1 VSRSGHG
8 ARGGVPAV
16 LQLGRAS
23 RENESEQSVFC
34 CGRECQDYTSA
45 RRGGWHA
52 LCEELMKSHK
62 GNMVFFGRRSF
73 LPASWSGSIRV
84 AALAV
89 LLVGLQLHP
98 SMARPAVA
106 QAAGPA
112 RAHVFLVRGV
122 LNIFS
127 LGMDQ
132 MEYQLKQQ
140 GITASVHNHIFWAS
154 IADEAAAEYKS
165 GRIDTIILVGH
176 SSGATVLPDIVARLD
191 QQGVPVKLAIGLDS
205 VFHTSLSGRVGRY
218 INYYVGN
225 GAGTRVAEAKGFSGK
240 LDNVDVESVPGISHL
255 TIDKNAL
262 IQQKVIAEIDAAARS
277 GPGPVH
283 AIRKPR
289 PVAAT
294 RRSAASHA
302 AAAN

>member
-1 VSRSGHG
+1 
-8 ARGGVPAV
+8 
-16 LQLGRAS
+16 
-23 RENESEQSVFC
+23 
-34 CGRECQDYTSA
+34 
-45 RRGGWHA
+45 
-52 LCEELMKSHK
+52 MKSHK
-62 GNMVFFGRRSF
+62 GNMMLFGRFVS
-73 LPASWSGSIRV
+73 LSASWSVSLR
-84 AALAV
+84 AAAIAM

-98 SMARPAVA
+98 SMARPA
-106 QAAGPA
+106 AAEAMPA

-132 MEYQLKQQ
+132 MASQLQQQ
-140 GITASVHNHIFWAS
+140 GITATVHNHIFWAS

-165 GRIDTIILVGH
+165 GRINTIILVGH
-176 SSGATVLPDIVARLD
+176 SSGATALPDIVERLD
-191 QQGVPVKLAIGLDS
+191 RQGVPVKLAVGLDS

-240 LDNVDVESVPGISHL
+240 LENVDVESMPGMSHL
-255 TIDKNAL
+255 TIDKNAI
-262 IQQKVIAEIDAAARS
+262 IQQKVIAEIDAAVRS

-283 AIRKPR
+283 AVRKPR

-294 RRSAASHA
+294 PRSSASRAAV
-302 AAAN
+302 AN

>member
-1 VSRSGHG
+1 MR
-8 ARGGVPAV
+8 
-16 LQLGRAS
+16 
-23 RENESEQSVFC
+23 
-34 CGRECQDYTSA
+34 
-45 RRGGWHA
+45 
-52 LCEELMKSHK
+52 SHK

-73 LPASWSGSIRV
+73 LSASWSGSLKAV
-84 AALAV
+84 AIAMLLA
-89 LLVGLQLHP
+89 GLQLHP
-98 SMARPAVA
+98 SMARPAAA
-106 QAAGPA
+106 QAVPA

-127 LGMDQ
+127 LGMDE
-132 MEYQLKQQ
+132 MANQLQRQ
-140 GITASVHNHIFWAS
+140 GITATVHNHLFWAS

-165 GRIDTIILVGH
+165 GRINTIILVGH
-176 SSGATVLPDIVARLD
+176 SSGATVLPDIVERLD
-191 QQGVPVKLAIGLDS
+191 RQGVPVKLAVGLDS

-262 IQQKVIAEIDAAARS
+262 IQQKVMAEIDAAVRS
-277 GPGPVH
+277 GPGPVR
-283 AIRKPR
+283 AVRKPR
-289 PVAAT
+289 PVATAP
-294 RRSAASHA
+294 RASARHS

>member
-1 VSRSGHG
+1 
-8 ARGGVPAV
+8 
-16 LQLGRAS
+16 
-23 RENESEQSVFC
+23 
-34 CGRECQDYTSA
+34 
-45 RRGGWHA
+45 
-52 LCEELMKSHK
+52 M
-62 GNMVFFGRRSF
+62 
-73 LPASWSGSIRV
+73 
-84 AALAV
+84 

-98 SMARPAVA
+98 SMARPAAA
-106 QAAGPA
+106 QAGPA
-112 RAHVFLVRGV
+112 RAHVFLIRGV

-132 MEYQLKQQ
+132 MEYQLRQQ

-165 GRIDTIILVGH
+165 GRINTVILVGH

-262 IQQKVIAEIDAAARS
+262 IQQKVIAEIDAAVRS
-277 GPGPVH
+277 GPGPAQAV
-283 AIRKPR
+283 RKPR
-289 PVAAT
+289 PVATAP
-294 RRSAASHA
+294 RSAARHA